1 VNLSVGVVEFRA
13 RLSRGD
19 VLIPV
24 TPHGLLVEEVS
35 GPDQTIAPLGCARAA
50 FVGRT
55 LRGPVNR
62 PVLLTSF
69 AEFQHTFGGLW
80 QPSPLGYAVEHFF
93 DNGGRE
99 AFVVRVVN
107 GARASSMTLGAGRQA
122 LKLLA
127 ARPGTRE
134 FLRASVDYDNIP
146 AADTSEF
153 NLTVQRVRTPGT
165 EQIEDQEI
173 FSRLSVLPEAER
185 YVGHAFP
192 ESELVRLHGDV
203 PSQRPDRTLD
213 SSSGLATGYVVSNAD
228 GDDGAPLTDYDLI
241 GSQADGT
248 GLFALDSVEY
258 FNLLCIPPLSREQ
271 DVGPGVLLVAARY
284 CKSRRALFVADP
296 PAGWLTAD
304 DAVRDLTGWEFANEN
319 ALMYFPRIL
328 AHDKLRGQFESFAP
342 CGAVAGMLARS
353 DETCPV
359 WGPAKI
365 DDAILRI
372 GFRPNCLV
380 TEDKRMR
387 LAALGVNTIRTGRS
401 AARIGVQPR
410 TLAAGTAGTAD
421 WQSLAA
427 RRLAL
432 FILNSVE
439 HGTRWVVLTRPH
451 RDVTEQAAG
460 QVRAFFERLHDAG
473 AFGTRAME
481 ESFFVICD
489 HRVNSVDSAPSG
501 DFQMIIGFAAA
512 RRREYHSFRI
522 SHSASGTKVSPVSLN
537 RLNSAQY
544 SPEELDWV
552 DGLANQLRP

>member
-1 VNLSVGVVEFRA
+1 
-13 RLSRGD
+13 
-19 VLIPV
+19 V
-24 TPHGLLVEEVS
+24 TGNGLGLQVEEVS
-35 GPDQTIAPLGCARAA
+35 GPDQTIASLGCARAA

-69 AEFQHTFGGLW
+69 AEFQHAFGGLW
-80 QPSPLGYAVEHFF
+80 QPSPLGYAMEHFF

-107 GARASSMTLGAGRQA
+107 GASASSMTLNAGSQT
-122 LKLLA
+122 LKLRA
-127 ARPGTRE
+127 VRPGTRE
-134 FLRASVDYDNIP
+134 FLRAGVDYDNIP

-153 NLTVQRVRTPGT
+153 NLTVQRVRNPGT
-165 EQIEDQEI
+165 EQVEDQEI
-173 FSRLSVLPEAER
+173 FSRLSVSPDAER
-185 YVGHAFP
+185 YLAHAFAK
-192 ESELVRLHGDV
+192 SELVRLDGAV

-213 SSSGLATGYVVSNAD
+213 SASGLATGYIVSNVD

-241 GSQADGT
+241 GSKIEGT
-248 GLFALDSVEY
+248 GLFALDGVEY

-284 CKSRRALFVADP
+284 CKSRRALFVVDP
-296 PAGWLTAD
+296 PSEWLTAD
-304 DAVRDLTGWEFANEN
+304 DALRDLKRWDFASEN

-328 AHDKLRGQFESFAP
+328 AHDKLRGHFESFGS

-353 DETCPV
+353 DETYPV
-359 WGPAKI
+359 WGPAKV

-372 GFRPNCLV
+372 GFRPSCLV
-380 TEDKRMR
+380 TEEKRMR
-387 LAALGVNTIRTGRS
+387 LASLGVNTIRAGRS

-432 FILNSVE
+432 FILNSIE
-439 HGTRWVVLTRPH
+439 CGTRWVALTRPH
-451 RDVTEQAAG
+451 RDVAEQAAA

-473 AFGTRAME
+473 AFGTRTME

-489 HRVNSVDSAPSG
+489 ERVNSADSAPSG
-501 DFQMIIGFAAA
+501 DFQIIIGFAAA
-512 RRREYHSFRI
+512 RRREFHSFRI
-522 SHSASGTKVSPVSLN
+522 AHSVSGTKIAPVSLN

-552 DGLANQLRP
+552 DNLAAQLRP